1 MKDRVLLDEDLAWL
15 LYGGTD
21 IAGLSMKINGVPY
34 MIAGVVEREQDKFN
48 TAAYTSGRGLY
59 MSYDGYSQL
68 VEDAGITCYE
78 LVMANP
84 VKDFALG
91 VAKKSF
97 PIGRGEIV
105 ENSRRFE
112 FGRLLKLAKQFGSRS
127 MQTMGVIYPYW
138 ENAARS
144 VEDWCALLTL
154 VAVVCAALPIITAL
168 VLLIRMLARGKEKL
182 EDDVVPK
189 LVENTQE
196 AIRVRQR
203 RRWEKKHGSHEK

>member
-1 MKDRVLLDEDLAWL
+1 MKDRVLLDEDLAWS

-59 MSYDGYSQL
+59 MSYDGYSRL

-112 FGRLLKLAKQFGSRS
+112 FGRLLKLAKQFGDPLDADHGRYISLLGER
-127 MQTMGVIYPYW
+127 G
-138 ENAARS
+138 
-144 VEDWCALLTL
+144 ALLRTG
-154 VAVVCAALPIITAL
+154 AHC
-168 VLLIRMLARGKEKL
+168 
-182 EDDVVPK
+182 
-189 LVENTQE
+189 
-196 AIRVRQR
+196 
-203 RRWEKKHGSHEK
+203 